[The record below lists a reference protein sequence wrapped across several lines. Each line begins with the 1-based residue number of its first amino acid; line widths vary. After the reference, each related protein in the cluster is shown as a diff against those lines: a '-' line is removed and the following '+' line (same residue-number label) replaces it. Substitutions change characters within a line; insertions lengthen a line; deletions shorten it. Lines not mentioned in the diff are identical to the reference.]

1 MFCLYTLPLARPAH
15 AKIQM
20 LTTSSW
26 IVTILLKSLRLYLV
40 NVKSTVK
47 IWSIFVAFLEK
58 ITLHA
63 LSFISSLWLY
73 LTRWLDSGTKMWIA
87 QKNVRAKRL
96 QTLSSSRLD
105 CYRVCPLAAC
115 HISIIFLPRYLS
127 YLKAWSFFFPFP
139 FLLFDLLNCMLEWN
153 A

>member
-1 MFCLYTLPLARPAH
+1 MNKF
-15 AKIQM
+15 QF
-20 LTTSSW
+20 
-26 IVTILLKSLRLYLV
+26 
-40 NVKSTVK
+40 N
-47 IWSIFVAFLEK
+47 E

-63 LSFISSLWLY
+63 LNLISSLWLY

-127 YLKAWSFFFPFP
+127 YLKAWRVFFFL
-139 FLLFDLLNCMLEWN
+139 FLFCCLICSTACWNGMPNPRTSEEMDGILPSAIYSESIQPLCFLFFCFYVM
-153 A
+153 